1 MSSHRVTALLVVHDG
16 ATWLPEVV
24 ASIASQTRS
33 ADQILALDTG
43 SQDSSAKLLKGARI
57 PVASLPRESGF
68 GEALTFGVSQLPAP
82 IEGVQELLWI
92 LHDDC
97 ALAPTALENL
107 LAAIADRPQ
116 VVMAGPKLLGW
127 HDRTHLLEVGISIA
141 HNGARWTGLEPHEYD
156 QGQHDGVAEVLSVS
170 TAGAL
175 IRRDVFEELGG
186 FDPNL
191 DLFRDDVDFGWRARV
206 AGHSVIA
213 VTSAVGYHAQA
224 SATERRTVDVAE
236 AFLQRPLLLDRR
248 NAAYVL
254 LANSPWWKLPALGPL
269 LFAGALIRATAYLF
283 AKLPGYAADEVL
295 AIGTLLTHPS
305 EIFKG
310 RKERKKHRLVSSSVV
325 NEFIPSRFQQI
336 RLSLNRTVE
345 TIREKIFPEEDLQA
359 PTLSDLTIN
368 EDEDLLVPIRNTSWK
383 SLFTR
388 PLITAYTALTVI
400 TLFWARYR
408 FSYISGGALAQAPG
422 HLSDLWKLY
431 VSSWHEIG
439 MGSNRVAPPWILL
452 TGIASIVTLGNVS
465 LFLTLFFLAVP
476 YLSMWTSHRYLKR
489 FTTSPVLSAGA
500 AALYAL
506 SPVSISA
513 INAGRLGLSLLIILL
528 PIFVSLIRHWTDIEK
543 LSWRNIYAVMLF
555 LWALFAFNPSVIVI
569 VFIGVI
575 ASIYFD
581 YRAAEENYKSPLFI
595 QRASRRGTLL
605 FFPLLLSAPASFS
618 LILHPTSALR
628 EIGLAVAGGGPNL
641 AISANPG
648 GAGSLPWWVISPVT
662 LLLVVAYFSPTLA
675 QRYAKFGAAFLLGGT
690 LISSIPIFGNG
701 TTAKSLASAGTFIAI
716 ATLMAIIAAVIMFDD
731 IRARLESSHINIA
744 HAAVALILALTTFYT
759 ASATIWLTS
768 TGARSPLQHTQPSV
782 LPAFLAVERDAKTLV
797 IRPTTLDG
805 HPSLAYYI
813 ARGGDVTLGEADLA
827 PHDSEVISRAVE
839 ALIDN
844 TGVGSSKVFST
855 YGIKYVF
862 LKAPASQTVTQV
874 IDGIGGFARA
884 SATDAGIVWKV
895 VDPTGHLRFIDAAG
909 AVKILDFV
917 GGRTYIPGPGIVTI
931 TENYSGAWHILQDG
945 HRLSKVRDD
954 NGLPTFTATQA
965 GDAVVL
971 HDGTLRRAWL
981 SLFLIALITAIVMAL
996 PSGRRIRDREVQE
1009 LS

>member
-68 GEALTFGVSQLPAP
+68 GEALAYGVSQLPAP
-82 IEGVQELLWI
+82 IEGVEEWLWI

-107 LAAIADRPQ
+107 LEAVADRPQ

-141 HNGARWTGLEPHEYD
+141 RNGARWTGLEPDEYD
-156 QGQHDGVAEVLSVS
+156 QGQHDGVAEVLAVS

-175 IRRDVFEELGG
+175 IRRDIFEELGG

-213 VTSAVGYHAQA
+213 VTNAIGYHAQA

-236 AFLQRPLLLDRR
+236 AFLHRPLLLDRR

-254 LANSPWWKLPALGPL
+254 LANSPGWKLPALGPL
-269 LFAGALIRATAYLF
+269 LFAGALVRAIGYLF

-295 AIGTLLTHPS
+295 AIGTLLTHPA

-310 RKERKKHRLVSSSVV
+310 RKERKKHRLVSSGVIK
-325 NEFIPSRFQQI
+325 EFIPSRFQQI
-336 RLSLNRTVE
+336 RLSINRTIE
-345 TIREKIFPEEDLQA
+345 TIREKIFPEEELQA
-359 PTLSDLTIN
+359 PALSELTIN
-368 EDEDLLVPIRNTSWK
+368 EDEDLLVPVRNTSWK

-388 PLITAYTALTVI
+388 PLIAAYSGLTVI
-400 TLFWARYR
+400 TIFWARYR
-408 FSYISGGALAQAPG
+408 FGYLSGGALAQAPA
-422 HLSDLWKLY
+422 HISDLWKLY

-439 MGSNRVAPPWILL
+439 MGSNLVAPAWILI
-452 TGIASIVTLGNVS
+452 TGIASFLTLGNVS
-465 LFLTLFFLAVP
+465 LLLTLFFLAVP
-476 YLSMWTSHRYLKR
+476 YLSMWTAHRYVKR
-489 FTTSPVLSAGA
+489 FTSSPVLSAGA

-528 PIFVSLIRHWTDIEK
+528 PIFVSLIHNWTDIEK
-543 LSWRNIYAVMLF
+543 LSWRNIYAITLF
-555 LWALFAFNPSVIVI
+555 LWSLFAFNPSVIVI
-569 VFIGVI
+569 VLVGVI
-575 ASIYFD
+575 ASTLGD
-581 YRAAEENYKSPLFI
+581 YKAAENNYKAPLFI
-595 QRASRRGTLL
+595 QRASRRATLL
-605 FFPLLLSAPASFS
+605 IFPLLLSAPSTFS
-618 LILHPTSALR
+618 LFIHPLNALR
-628 EIGLAVAGGGPNL
+628 EIGLAIAGGGPNL

-662 LLLVVAYFSPTLA
+662 LLLLVAYFSPTLA
-675 QRYAKFGAAFLLGGT
+675 QRFARFGTIFLLAAT
-690 LISSIPIFGNG
+690 FISSIPIFGNG
-701 TTAKSLASAGTFIAI
+701 TTSKSLASAGTFIAV
-716 ATLMAIIAAVIMFDD
+716 ATLMAIVAAVIMFDD
-731 IRARLESSHINIA
+731 IRERLESSHINIA
-744 HAAVALILALTTFYT
+744 HAAVALILIFTTFYT
-759 ASATIWLTS
+759 ATATIWLTT

-813 ARGGDVTLGEADLA
+813 ARGGDLTLGQADIA
-827 PHDSEVISRAVE
+827 PRESQAITHAVE

-844 TGVGSSKVFST
+844 TGVSSSKVFST
-855 YGIKYVF
+855 FGIKYVF
-862 LKAPASQTVTQV
+862 LKAPASQSVTQV

-884 SATDAGIVWKV
+884 SATSAGIVWKV
-895 VDPTGHLRFIDAAG
+895 VDPTGHLRFTDPTG
-909 AVKILDFV
+909 AVKILDFA
-917 GGRTYIPGPGIVTI
+917 GGRTYIPGPGTVTI
-931 TENYSGAWHILQDG
+931 TENYSGAWQIIQNG
-945 HRLSKVRDD
+945 HRLAKVRDE
-954 NGLPTFTATQA
+954 NGLPTFTATEA

-996 PSGRRIRDREVQE
+996 PSGRRMRDREVKE